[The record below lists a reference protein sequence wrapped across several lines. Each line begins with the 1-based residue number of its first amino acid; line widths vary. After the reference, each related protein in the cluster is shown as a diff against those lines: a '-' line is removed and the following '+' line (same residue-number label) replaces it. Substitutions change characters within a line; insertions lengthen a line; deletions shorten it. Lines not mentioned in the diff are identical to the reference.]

1 MTHTT
6 ANDPPADFQPTA
18 RVDEDAQSQRMLESI
33 TEMSQTPG
41 SGIAMC
47 HRQGKTAVYLSDDET
62 SIIEHPP
69 HGPITRTPL
78 TDADTQEQ

>member
-6 ANDPPADFQPTA
+6 PSDPFADCQPTA
-18 RVDEDAQSQRMLESI
+18 RDGGDVHSQRMLESI
-33 TEMSQTPG
+33 TEMSETPG

-47 HRQGKTAVYLSDDET
+47 HRQGKSAVYLSDDEP

-78 TDADTQEQ
+78 TDADTHER